1 MDQREA
7 EMEDA
12 GACDAEPRLRRE
24 VEREKRRRWAAGEEE
39 KDWAVEKDSGRASLG
54 WFLCSFSF
62 SFSISTQTNSNLIEF
77 KFKFEFK
84 TPMHSN
90 KIKPCTS
97 MNATTSLNL
106 EKF

>member
-39 KDWAVEKDSGRASLG
+39 KDWAVGKDSGRAGLG
-54 WFLCSFSF
+54 CWAGFSVLFLSPFLF
-62 SFSISTQTNSNLIEF
+62 PFLFQTNSNYLNSNSNSNSNLNSNF
-77 KFKFEFK
+77 TTQPNK
-84 TPMHSN
+84 TYAP
-90 KIKPCTS
+90 
-97 MNATTSLNL
+97 A
-106 EKF
+106 